1 MSDIN
6 NKYCTKCNLHS
17 LVKHPRLMGRGSD
30 TPDILVLNTHPIV
43 DESTS
48 GNQWISRAEKL
59 VEACINNSG
68 LSGYYTYAIKCTPFG
83 YKKIKVKKGE
93 AKKKVDPSIPQQ
105 KIVKEHTPTESN
117 CCKVFT
123 IELIQKLKP
132 KVVLCLGT
140 PAMAHIM
147 GFTLDPRTARNKAY
161 YHPELNCHVIVTWD
175 TTSLLRSQL
184 PHEEKQYEK
193 RYLSDFLD
201 DLKIAHSLITKP
213 QPRKI
218 KAKPVHLSEAFD
230 IIQYFNKLKASEAFS
245 FDIETSGTDPLK
257 DIITAITFSC
267 DLGVGVHILWKDAIE
282 HLELLGEVL
291 LSPAKKIAHNGA
303 FDISFLRAVGLR
315 INNWHFDTMLAFHV
329 ISMSYEGA
337 AAKTLFKLKFMA
349 WFMTTD
355 GGYEAMLPGGIVAAQ
370 KSRGKKVVAEDGTTK
385 KKTKKGAVEEVVVD
399 PVVNLYDMELD
410 GYANYIFNKKLEKL
424 TATGMEPIPYYSA
437 MDSDVTLRIYHY
449 LKSEIDSLYGFV
461 FNELVMPL
469 NTVLM
474 KMTEHGFLLDVEY
487 MKQVKEENLELIEG
501 IKKEFFTAIG
511 YEFNLDSPSQLGEFI
526 YKKLKIKPHKDFLTP
541 SGAPSTDVDA
551 INFFSEQHPM
561 LLPIV
566 AYRNLQKE
574 IKTYVDGFI
583 EKMDSNNRIHPGFM
597 QATTATGR
605 LSCIAA
611 GTKISCFPTDVNI
624 EDINPGQVIFN
635 YDNEGHLKMDTVI
648 EKSYSG
654 YGDCVRVIWE
664 NTKDNVKGELICT
677 PEHKLKNIH
686 KEWVEAQRL
695 KVGDIIRHLPHTES
709 NRTLPITDLIDFH
722 YKIVSVTPEAKYHV
736 WDLWIKKDHNFIAN
750 KLNVKNS
757 TGPNLQNIPRKNKIR
772 NMFIAPPG
780 HKIVSADL
788 SQAELRVLA
797 MLAND
802 PAMIA
807 AFESGQD
814 FHTMTACGMFG
825 IAMED
830 FNKELKEHSEA
841 RTAAKCIHL
850 DSRVPTSLGI
860 MRIGDMIQDYP
871 EEDEFKHFDYKV
883 EVINPD
889 GNWTR
894 AKSFFNG
901 GLVYGN
907 HIITKNGFTIKG
919 SDDHEILTVR
929 PDNSFEMK
937 ALGDIK
943 TGDSIAFQGN
953 IPEISPLALESII
966 FSFMNILSFR
976 DTSQSDYILD
986 LLMYVSL
993 FGTIDKEK
1001 NILKFKSMNSDVS
1014 IISTLD
1020 DLSIP
1025 YIKDG
1030 TQIWVKNIELINELS
1045 KLNFQDKTS
1054 IHDIMW
1060 KFTKERASHF
1070 ITEVVYEFNTNK
1082 DKLTIEVP
1090 FAKDF
1095 QLYLFMYSGV
1105 ISNRKEHT
1113 ISMDV
1118 VSVSELLVDINRAI
1132 DERPILKH
1140 LKANSKYAF
1149 AAVSSEL
1156 MYYVDTVKDKMS
1168 EEMFVVD
1175 LFIPDGNRFN
1185 ACGIPMRNCINFGV
1199 VYQMQARTLVADMLK
1214 KYNIVLTLEQAE
1226 NFINKFYRTYP
1237 QVAQWIKDTKAFAR
1251 EHGYVET
1258 LYGRRRYLPEAKSSN
1273 RFTIESAYRR
1283 SVNTKV
1289 QSPASDAACF
1299 GLVRLQEY
1307 IENNNLKSHIIGV
1320 IHDDILVEAPDD
1332 EVELIKEKLVYF
1344 MTKDLPKIT
1353 VTLVADPTVVQ
1364 VWKK

>member
-257 DIITAITFSC
+257 DIITDISFSC

-583 EKMDSNNRIHPGFM
+583 EKMDTNNRIHPGFM

-605 LSCIAA
+605 LS
-611 GTKISCFPTDVNI
+611 
-624 EDINPGQVIFN
+624 
-635 YDNEGHLKMDTVI
+635 
-648 EKSYSG
+648 
-654 YGDCVRVIWE
+654 
-664 NTKDNVKGELICT
+664 
-677 PEHKLKNIH
+677 
-686 KEWVEAQRL
+686 
-695 KVGDIIRHLPHTES
+695 
-709 NRTLPITDLIDFH
+709 
-722 YKIVSVTPEAKYHV
+722 
-736 WDLWIKKDHNFIAN
+736 
-750 KLNVKNS
+750 S

-929 PDNSFEMK
+929 PDNTFEMK

-1095 QLYLFMYSGV
+1095 QLYLFMYFGV

-1132 DERPILKH
+1132 DERPILKD

-1344 MTKDLPKIT
+1344 MKKDLPKIT